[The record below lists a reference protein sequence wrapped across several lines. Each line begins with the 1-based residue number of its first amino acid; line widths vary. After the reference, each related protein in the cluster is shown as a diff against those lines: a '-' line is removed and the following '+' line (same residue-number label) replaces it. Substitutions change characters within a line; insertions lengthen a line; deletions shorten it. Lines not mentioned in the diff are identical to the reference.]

1 MFDLSNCLI
10 DFTLCPAGVKMI
22 DHFPELSAYQEFTSL
37 QDENLIKIAIATAD
51 MESPFLKIKDRETML
66 RSLFKF
72 IGIDVSTDESK
83 ALLADILIYKSVDY
97 LNCFGKYLV
106 MLHEIDWTRYQ
117 STKQTHDI
125 LTMDSMRPRDNDETD
140 DQFVKRKVNIQNH
153 LENIGEKLK
162 KLEAKIFPDSRSARE
177 LAINEAVK
185 IRTYAEKYSEPNT
198 VI

>member
-10 DFTLCPAGVKMI
+10 DFTKCPVGVRMI
-22 DHFPELSAYQEFTSL
+22 EHFPELSAYQEFTSL
-37 QDENLIKIAIATAD
+37 EDENIIKIAIATAD

-72 IGIDVSTDESK
+72 IGIDLSTDDSK
-83 ALLADILIYKSVDY
+83 ALLANILIYKSVEY

-125 LTMDSMRPRDNDETD
+125 LTMDSMRPRDKDETD

-162 KLEAKIFPDSRSARE
+162 QLEAKIFPDSRSARE